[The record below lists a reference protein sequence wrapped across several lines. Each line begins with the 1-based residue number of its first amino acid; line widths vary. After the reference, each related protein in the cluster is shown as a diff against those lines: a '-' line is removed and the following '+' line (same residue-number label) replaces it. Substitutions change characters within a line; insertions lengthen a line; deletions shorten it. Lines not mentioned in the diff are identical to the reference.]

1 MINGPEHCELNKM
14 DTLIITLGLEVAI
27 RENMMI
33 EEEIQDEDDEEEG
46 GVTPQRKND
55 PGDAMGVER
64 MQEESISDEEGESG
78 QSQEEDEPQNESM
91 NDQ

>member
-33 EEEIQDEDDEEEG
+33 EEEIEDDQDEEEAQA
-46 GVTPQRKND
+46 TPQRKND
-55 PGDAMGVER
+55 VQDDMGDHR
-64 MQEESISDEEGESG
+64 MQEESPSDEE
-78 QSQEEDEPQNESM
+78 
-91 NDQ
+91 